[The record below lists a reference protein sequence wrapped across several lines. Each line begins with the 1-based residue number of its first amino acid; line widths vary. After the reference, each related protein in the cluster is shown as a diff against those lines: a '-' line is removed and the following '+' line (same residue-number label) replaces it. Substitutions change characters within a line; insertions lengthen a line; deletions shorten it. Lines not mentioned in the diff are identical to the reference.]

1 MKKMGLMERRNELL
15 VAINLLMRKNMKDED
30 RRKELY
36 KLLKQYE
43 AYVVDVAVENA
54 VNRLREGIE

>member
-1 MKKMGLMERRNELL
+1 MGLMERRNELL